1 MKLFR
6 RWDQKEA
13 PFVQQLRFI
22 RISSSNP
29 TSFTISKPGKHPA
42 LKAKT
47 DTAANAAQQEMAV
60 DDEDEAPLLLEPT
73 ERFASTITTMDGI

>member
-1 MKLFR
+1 MTHPLNVELFR

-29 TSFTISKPGKHPA
+29 GVFTISKPGKHPA
-42 LKAKT
+42 LVALAKKT
-47 DTAANAAQQEMAV
+47 SEESNQQMVV
-60 DDEDEAPLLLEPT
+60 DDDEEAPLLLDPT
-73 ERFASTITTMDGI
+73 TSS